1 MVLVLKKITEDAA
14 TCINQ
19 QERGIKGEGGG
30 SICHQ
35 VVVNSWKAMYFF
47 AMLNTSHSTAQFP
60 GAFSMLTQPIL
71 LTRRKKILQTIKRT

>member
-1 MVLVLKKITEDAA
+1 MHALTSKS
-14 TCINQ
+14 
-19 QERGIKGEGGG
+19 IKGGKQGGG

-47 AMLNTSHSTAQFP
+47 TMLNTSHSTAQFP

-71 LTRRKKILQTIKRT
+71 LTRRKKNSSNDKKDLGMACDTPPLK